1 MGGASRRA
9 DCVVPPGLWLFKKCR
24 KPRVALR
31 FTRGYKYFVPPAL
44 FSVVPPGLWLLK
56 KSRKPRVETRGYKY
70 FLRQAQDA
78 YGTFFC
84 RPSGGVGLEA
94 PTYAGENFE
103 FSLRV
108 EKLSY
113 IERYDNRHLFQGE
126 HIMHKFMKKIMSIN
140 RAHTKGTYCYKTTGE
155 ISLETPQFM
164 KHKCVFGLSG
174 LVLERNYAFGM
185 HKRASGSQTEVC
197 AVSGKPAKMAW
208 DRGGVHEHE
217 KNTHDHDTSTRS
229 GQAFKMERIK

>member
-1 MGGASRRA
+1 MLA
-9 DCVVPPGLWLFKKCR
+9 PPWAAGTSWLRHFFCR
-24 KPRVALR
+24 PSGTLA
-31 FTRGYKYFVPPAL
+31 
-44 FSVVPPGLWLLK
+44 LK

-70 FLRQAQDA
+70 FVPTALGMSGRDA
-78 YGTFFC
+78 RPTRS

-103 FSLRV
+103 FSWRA

-155 ISLETPQFM
+155 ISSKTPQFM
-164 KHKCVFGLSG
+164 KHKCIFAKGTYFL
-174 LVLERNYAFGM
+174 
-185 HKRASGSQTEVC
+185 
-197 AVSGKPAKMAW
+197 GK
-208 DRGGVHEHE
+208 V
-217 KNTHDHDTSTRS
+217 
-229 GQAFKMERIK
+229 